1 MNNHG
6 GGYDGGAKSAR
17 VTSVVESLGQG
28 SFGSRFLLKI
38 SARKKKTR

>member
-6 GGYDGGAKSAR
+6 CGYDGGAKSAR

-28 SFGSRFLLKI
+28 SFGSRFF
-38 SARKKKTR
+38 AKKSVLEKTTH